1 MITRK
6 MRFIPSSLVLFGGES
21 ETTSTVILLLPS
33 TRMCQQRKFRLHA
46 IVLFTSN
53 AEVVFTETSGEKQ
66 KFQPQPMLALNLKNL
81 HVH

>member
-46 IVLFTSN
+46 IVSFTSN